1 MSHPEHTVKSR
12 VAAISIL
19 ASAVMAAAKFV
30 VGIAIGSLALISEA
44 LHSSVDLV
52 ATVITWLVVRVSG
65 KPADKEHHYGHG
77 KLESLSAL
85 GVIAMLYVLA
95 GGILVES
102 WSRLREGAIP
112 PTLSAIPFIVLL
124 IDIGVNFWRARAL
137 HRTARDTKSQALA
150 ADALHFASDV
160 LGSLAVIAGL
170 ALSGLGYAW
179 GDAAAAIGV
188 AVVISLLGL
197 RLARSTVETLLDRA
211 PEGVSEKAAAAIK
224 AVPGVV
230 GVERLRVRMVGP
242 THFIDAIVQV
252 PRTFPI
258 DRVDEIKRKAQAAV
272 TRALDD
278 ADLTFT
284 AVPVARDNE
293 SVRERIMVIARNSGL
308 AVHHVTVHDLGGKLT
323 VSIDLEVDGG
333 MELTAAHDIAQDL
346 ERNIRDEFG
355 EDVEVDTH
363 IEPLEPE
370 LPHGVDAAPDRV
382 ETIRTALTRFA
393 ADSAIHDIHSVR
405 VRDTDA
411 GEIVNFHC
419 HAAPSMSVIEVHE
432 NVDEIERALRRAFPA
447 VKRVISHAEPPDA
460 QSNPA
465 NAGRVLVSD
474 SPRRCV
480 ARVIRRWTRFI
491 FINESLTLDRP
502 RKLDSNRCDSEVA
515 GGSAELGAEDFAIS
529 FPWGL
534 KAWRA
539 HTRRARAS
547 NPIRSRDWRSR
558 SRNRPIIGS

>member
-1 MSHPEHTVKSR
+1 MDHPDHSIKSR
-12 VAAISIL
+12 VAAISIA
-19 ASAVMAAAKFV
+19 ASAAMAAAKFV

-52 ATVITWLVVRVSG
+52 ATVITWLVVRVSDR
-65 KPADKEHHYGHG
+65 PADEEHHYGHG
-77 KLESLSAL
+77 KLESISAL

-102 WSRLREGAIP
+102 WSRLSEGAP
-112 PTLSAIPFIVLL
+112 PPKISAIPFVVLL
-124 IDIGVNFWRARAL
+124 IDIAVNFWRARAL

-160 LGSLAVIAGL
+160 LGSIAVIIGL
-170 ALSGLGYAW
+170 ALSGWGYAW

-188 AVVISLLGL
+188 AVMIALLGL

-211 PEGVSEKAAAAIK
+211 PEGASEKARAAIRS
-224 AVPGVV
+224 VPGVV
-230 GVERLRVRMVGP
+230 DVERLRVRLVGS

-258 DRVDEIKRKAQAAV
+258 DRVEEIKRRAQAAV
-272 TRALDD
+272 AKALDD

-284 AVPVARDNE
+284 AVPVARNNE

-308 AVHHVTVHDLGGKLT
+308 AIHHVTVHDLGGKLT
-323 VSIDLEVDGG
+323 VSIDLEVDGD
-333 MELTAAHDIAQDL
+333 MTLTAAHDIAHGL

-370 LPHGVDAAPDRV
+370 LPLGTDAAPDRV
-382 ETIRTALTRFA
+382 ETIRAALSRFA

-405 VRDTDA
+405 VRNTEA

-419 HAAPSMSVIEVHE
+419 RAAPSMSVIRVHE
-432 NVDEIERALRRAFPA
+432 NVDEIERALRRAFPT
-447 VKRVISHAEPPDA
+447 VKRVISHAEPP
-460 QSNPA
+460 
-465 NAGRVLVSD
+465 NA
-474 SPRRCV
+474 
-480 ARVIRRWTRFI
+480 
-491 FINESLTLDRP
+491 
-502 RKLDSNRCDSEVA
+502 
-515 GGSAELGAEDFAIS
+515 
-529 FPWGL
+529 
-534 KAWRA
+534 
-539 HTRRARAS
+539 
-547 NPIRSRDWRSR
+547 
-558 SRNRPIIGS
+558 

>member
-1 MSHPEHTVKSR
+1 MSHPEHNVKSR

-19 ASAVMAAAKFV
+19 ASAAMAAAKFV

-52 ATVITWLVVRVSG
+52 ATVVTWMVVRVSG
-65 KPADKEHHYGHG
+65 KPADDQHHYGHG
-77 KLESLSAL
+77 KFESLSAL

-102 WSRLREGAIP
+102 WSRLREGAAP

-124 IDIGVNFWRARAL
+124 VDIAVNFWRARAL

-160 LGSLAVIAGL
+160 LGSIAVIIGL
-170 ALSGLGYAW
+170 ALSGFGYAW

-188 AVVISLLGL
+188 AVMIALLGL
-197 RLARSTVETLLDRA
+197 RMARSTVETLLDRA

-230 GVERLRVRMVGP
+230 GIERLRVRMVGP

-272 TRALDD
+272 TKALDD

-323 VSIDLEVDGG
+323 VSIDLEVDGD
-333 MELTAAHDIAQDL
+333 MELTAAHDIAQEL
-346 ERNIRDEFG
+346 ERNVRDEFG

-370 LPHGVDAAPDRV
+370 LPAGVDAAPDRV
-382 ETIRTALTRFA
+382 ETIKTALARFA

-405 VRDTDA
+405 VRNTDA

-460 QSNPA
+460 Q
-465 NAGRVLVSD
+465 
-474 SPRRCV
+474 
-480 ARVIRRWTRFI
+480 
-491 FINESLTLDRP
+491 
-502 RKLDSNRCDSEVA
+502 
-515 GGSAELGAEDFAIS
+515 
-529 FPWGL
+529 
-534 KAWRA
+534 
-539 HTRRARAS
+539 
-547 NPIRSRDWRSR
+547 
-558 SRNRPIIGS
+558 